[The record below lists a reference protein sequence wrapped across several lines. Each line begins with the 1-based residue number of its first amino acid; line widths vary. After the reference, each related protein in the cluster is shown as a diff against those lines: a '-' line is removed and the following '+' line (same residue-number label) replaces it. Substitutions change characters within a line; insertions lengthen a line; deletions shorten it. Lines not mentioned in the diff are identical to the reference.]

1 MTDGLRWV
9 AEAYPFGYSLVFC
22 ERLTPQE
29 VLRRLGAPRESVFPL
44 TRHEAQEI
52 EVRNSMDEPFGLDQ
66 LEDLDV
72 EAVEE
77 LGFLRRTVDAV
88 VRAGEIE
95 GWAFAIQASTSYV
108 SAVNCLPALS
118 SGSRVLAACCD
129 VNATQRVEYAVD
141 GRVLSSFDP
150 GIPGYDDGADP
161 SALAWPADGGSMSA
175 PQVLSYLESRFG
187 LSVPKDSEGR
197 RLPAAGLSTRR

>member
-9 AEAYPFGYSLVFC
+9 AEAYPFGYGLVFC
-22 ERLTPQE
+22 EGLTPEE
-29 VLRRLGAPRESVFPL
+29 VLRRLGAPRESVLPL

-52 EVRNSMDEPFGLDQ
+52 EVRNSMDEPFGPDH

-72 EAVEE
+72 EAAEE

-88 VRAGEIE
+88 VRAGEID

-108 SAVNCLPALS
+108 SAVNYLPALS
-118 SGSRVLAACCD
+118 SGSRVLAASCD
-129 VNATQRVEYAVD
+129 VNAAQRVEYAVD

-175 PQVLSYLESRFG
+175 PQALEYLESRFG
-187 LSVPKDSEGR
+187 LWVPKDSEGR